1 MKLFY
6 RKKLKMLWGKVGF
19 IVHLSQMVEYN
30 LANILS
36 ADELLREFETD
47 NTVHII
53 NYNNLAQK
61 SNEMY
66 HKLSGIPLGGILK
79 QAKKVKFFNEDGI
92 ELLEKACKKRNYVV
106 HHLFRDDL
114 KPNHLES
121 NPQFYFEELE
131 TTIGLLHEI
140 NEVLTKIFER
150 QKQEFQLIES

>member
-140 NEVLTKIFER
+140 NEVLTKIFEC

>member
-47 NTVHII
+47 NTMHII

-66 HKLSGIPLGGILK
+66 HKLSGIPLGSILK
-79 QAKKVKFFNEDGI
+79 QAKKVIFFNEDGI